1 MLYKTEEILNR
12 LILKIYAWQNT
23 ATPWFW
29 LFVIS
34 AGYLAASYFF
44 FQHYLFMSPTQTSAL
59 VRLGF
64 AVAGVGALIG
74 LLMSFSFITRLVAYA
89 LGFTGAIYGFMQSS
103 APSPAADTVN
113 CLAAPAFPFA
123 APLDSLLPEL
133 FRPASCTGTPSF
145 PAGTA
150 LSDVQSFF
158 GGFYGEGFYLVPSIK
173 FADAAQCAQVAFATF
188 AAVLAVMF
196 AGFLYGRF
204 TRSF

>member
-1 MLYKTEEILNR
+1 
-12 LILKIYAWQNT
+12 
-23 ATPWFW
+23 
-29 LFVIS
+29 
-34 AGYLAASYFF
+34 
-44 FQHYLFMSPTQTSAL
+44 MSPTQTSTL

-74 LLMSFSFITRLVAYA
+74 LLLPFGFIARPIAYL
-89 LGFTGAIYGFMQSS
+89 LGFTGAIYGYLQSS
-103 APSPAADTVN
+103 APSPVADTAN
-113 CLAAPAFPFA
+113 CLSAPAFPFA

-150 LSDVQSFF
+150 LSEVQSFF
-158 GGFYGEGFYLVPSIK
+158 GRFYGEGFYLVPSIK
-173 FADAAQCAQVAFATF
+173 FADAAQCAQVAFAAF
-188 AAVLAVMF
+188 AAILVVMF

>member
-1 MLYKTEEILNR
+1 MNR

-34 AGYLAASYFF
+34 AGYLAASHFF
-44 FQHYLFMSPTQTSAL
+44 FQRYLFMSPTQTSAL

-74 LLMSFSFITRLVAYA
+74 LLLPFGFIARLVAYA
-89 LGFTGAIYGFMQSS
+89 LGFVGAIYGFTQSS
-103 APSPAADTVN
+103 ASHPVADTAN
-113 CLAAPAFPFA
+113 CLTAPAFPFA

-150 LSDVQSFF
+150 LSEVQSFF
-158 GGFYGEGFYLVPSIK
+158 GGFFGEGFYLVPSIK
-173 FADAAQCAQVAFATF
+173 FADAAQCAQVVF
-188 AAVLAVMF
+188 AAFVAVLVVMF

>member
-1 MLYKTEEILNR
+1 MNR

-23 ATPWFW
+23 AAPWFW

-34 AGYLAASYFF
+34 AGYLAVSYFF
-44 FQHYLFMSPTQTSAL
+44 FQRCLFMSPTQTSAL

-74 LLMSFSFITRLVAYA
+74 LLLPFGFITRLVAYA
-89 LGFTGAIYGFMQSS
+89 LGFAGAIYGYLQSS
-103 APSPAADTVN
+103 ASHPAADTAN

-150 LSDVQSFF
+150 LSEVQSFF

-173 FADAAQCAQVAFATF
+173 FADAAQCAQVAFAAF
-188 AAVLAVMF
+188 AAILAVMF

>member
-1 MLYKTEEILNR
+1 MNR

-23 ATPWFW
+23 VTPWFW

-34 AGYLAASYFF
+34 VGYLAVSYFF
-44 FQHYLFMSPTQTSAL
+44 FQRCLFMSPTQTSAL

-74 LLMSFSFITRLVAYA
+74 LLLPFGFITRLIAYV
-89 LGFTGAIYGFMQSS
+89 LGFAGAIYGFTQSS
-103 APSPAADTVN
+103 APHHAADTAN
-113 CLAAPAFPFA
+113 CLSSPAFPFA

-158 GGFYGEGFYLVPSIK
+158 SGFYGEGFYLVPSIK
-173 FADAAQCAQVAFATF
+173 FADAAQCAQVAFAAF
-188 AAVLAVMF
+188 AAILAVMF

>member
-1 MLYKTEEILNR
+1 MNR

-34 AGYLAASYFF
+34 AGYLATSYFF
-44 FQHYLFMSPTQTSAL
+44 FQRCLFMSPTQMGAL

-74 LLMSFSFITRLVAYA
+74 LLLPFSFITRLIAYV
-89 LGFTGAIYGFMQSS
+89 LGFAGAIYGFTQSP
-103 APSPAADTVN
+103 APHPAADAAN
-113 CLAAPAFPFA
+113 CLSSPAFPFA

-173 FADAAQCAQVAFATF
+173 FADAAQCAQVAFAAF

-196 AGFLYGRF
+196 ASFLYGRF

>member
-1 MLYKTEEILNR
+1 MNR

-23 ATPWFW
+23 AAPWFW

-34 AGYLAASYFF
+34 AGYLATSYFF
-44 FQHYLFMSPTQTSAL
+44 FQRYLFMSPTQMSTL

-74 LLMSFSFITRLVAYA
+74 LLLPFGFIARLIAYA
-89 LGFTGAIYGFMQSS
+89 LGFAGAIYGYLQSS
-103 APSPAADTVN
+103 ASHPAADTAN
-113 CLAAPAFPFA
+113 CLSAPAFPFA
-123 APLDSLLPEL
+123 PPLDSLLPEL

-145 PAGTA
+145 PADTA

-158 GGFYGEGFYLVPSIK
+158 GGFYGEGFYLVPNIK
-173 FADAAQCAQVAFATF
+173 FVDAAQCAQVAFAAF
-188 AAVLAVMF
+188 AAILAVMF

>member
-1 MLYKTEEILNR
+1 MNR

-34 AGYLAASYFF
+34 AGYLATSYFF
-44 FQHYLFMSPTQTSAL
+44 FQRCLFMSPTQMGAL

-74 LLMSFSFITRLVAYA
+74 LLLPFGFITRLVAYV
-89 LGFTGAIYGFMQSS
+89 LGFAGAIYGYLQSS
-103 APSPAADTVN
+103 APSPVADTAN
-113 CLAAPAFPFA
+113 CLAAPAFPFT

-145 PAGTA
+145 PTSTA
-150 LSDVQSFF
+150 LSEVQSFF

-173 FADAAQCAQVAFATF
+173 FADAAQCAQVAFAAF
-188 AAVLAVMF
+188 AAILAVMF

>member
-1 MLYKTEEILNR
+1 MNR

-34 AGYLAASYFF
+34 AGYLAVSYFF
-44 FQHYLFMSPTQTSAL
+44 FQRYLFMSPTQMGAL

-74 LLMSFSFITRLVAYA
+74 LLLPFGFIARLVAYA
-89 LGFTGAIYGFMQSS
+89 LGFAGAIYGYLQSS
-103 APSPAADTVN
+103 APSPVADTAN
-113 CLAAPAFPFA
+113 CLSAPAFPFA

-150 LSDVQSFF
+150 LSEVQSFF
-158 GGFYGEGFYLVPSIK
+158 GRFYGEGFYLVPSIK
-173 FADAAQCAQVAFATF
+173 FADAAQCAQVAFAAF
-188 AAVLAVMF
+188 AAFAAILVVMF

>member
-1 MLYKTEEILNR
+1 MEEILNR

-23 ATPWFW
+23 AAPWFW

-34 AGYLAASYFF
+34 AGYLATSYFF
-44 FQHYLFMSPTQTSAL
+44 FQRCLFMSPTQMGVL

-74 LLMSFSFITRLVAYA
+74 LLLPFGFITRLIAYL
-89 LGFTGAIYGFMQSS
+89 LGFAGAIYGYLQSS
-103 APSPAADTVN
+103 APHPAADTAN

-150 LSDVQSFF
+150 LSEVQSFF
-158 GGFYGEGFYLVPSIK
+158 GGFYDEGFYLVPSIK
-173 FADAAQCAQVAFATF
+173 FADAAQCAQVAFAAF
-188 AAVLAVMF
+188 AAILAVMF
-196 AGFLYGRF
+196 ASFLYGRF

>member
-1 MLYKTEEILNR
+1 

-34 AGYLAASYFF
+34 AGYLATSYFF
-44 FQHYLFMSPTQTSAL
+44 FQRCLFMSPTQMGTL

-74 LLMSFSFITRLVAYA
+74 LLMSFSFIARLIAYV
-89 LGFTGAIYGFMQSS
+89 LGFAGAIYGYLQSS
-103 APSPAADTVN
+103 APHPAADTAN

-133 FRPASCTGTPSF
+133 FRPASCTGAPSF

-158 GGFYGEGFYLVPSIK
+158 GRFYGEGFYLVPSIK
-173 FADAAQCAQVAFATF
+173 FADAAQCAQVAFAVF

-196 AGFLYGRF
+196 ASFLYGRF

>member
-1 MLYKTEEILNR
+1 
-12 LILKIYAWQNT
+12 
-23 ATPWFW
+23 
-29 LFVIS
+29 
-34 AGYLAASYFF
+34 
-44 FQHYLFMSPTQTSAL
+44 MSPTQMGAL

-74 LLMSFSFITRLVAYA
+74 LLLPFGFIARLIAYL
-89 LGFTGAIYGFMQSS
+89 LGFVGTIYGYLQSS
-103 APSPAADTVN
+103 APHPAADTAN
-113 CLAAPAFPFA
+113 CLSSPAFPFA

-173 FADAAQCAQVAFATF
+173 FADAAQCAQVAFAAF
-188 AAVLAVMF
+188 AAILAVMF

>member
-1 MLYKTEEILNR
+1 MNR

-34 AGYLAASYFF
+34 AGYLAVSYFF
-44 FQHYLFMSPTQTSAL
+44 FQRYLFMSPTQTSAL

-74 LLMSFSFITRLVAYA
+74 LLMPFGFITRLVAYA
-89 LGFTGAIYGFMQSS
+89 LGFAGAIYGFTQSS
-103 APSPAADTVN
+103 APYPVADTAN

-150 LSDVQSFF
+150 LSEVQSFF

-173 FADAAQCAQVAFATF
+173 FADAAQCAQVAFAAF
-188 AAVLAVMF
+188 AAILAVMF
-196 AGFLYGRF
+196 ASFLYGRF

>member
-1 MLYKTEEILNR
+1 
-12 LILKIYAWQNT
+12 
-23 ATPWFW
+23 
-29 LFVIS
+29 
-34 AGYLAASYFF
+34 
-44 FQHYLFMSPTQTSAL
+44 MSPTQTSTL

-74 LLMSFSFITRLVAYA
+74 LLLPFSFIARLVAYS
-89 LGFTGAIYGFMQSS
+89 LGFAGAICGFTQSS
-103 APSPAADTVN
+103 APHPVADTAN

-145 PAGTA
+145 PTGTA
-150 LSDVQSFF
+150 LSNVQSFF

-173 FADAAQCAQVAFATF
+173 FADAAQCAQVAFAAF
-188 AAVLAVMF
+188 AAILAVMF

>member
-1 MLYKTEEILNR
+1 MNR

-44 FQHYLFMSPTQTSAL
+44 FQRYLFMSPTQTSVL

-64 AVAGVGALIG
+64 AIVGVGALIG
-74 LLMSFSFITRLVAYA
+74 LLLPFGFIARLVAYA
-89 LGFTGAIYGFMQSS
+89 LGFAGAIYGFTQSS
-103 APSPAADTVN
+103 APHPAVDTAN
-113 CLAAPAFPFA
+113 CLTAPAFPFA

-133 FRPASCTGTPSF
+133 FRLASCTGTPSF

-150 LSDVQSFF
+150 LSEVQSFF
-158 GGFYGEGFYLVPSIK
+158 GGFFGEGFYLVPNIK
-173 FADAAQCAQVAFATF
+173 FADAAQCAQVAFAVF
-188 AAVLAVMF
+188 AAILAVMF
-196 AGFLYGRF
+196 ASFLYSRF

>member
-1 MLYKTEEILNR
+1 MNR

-74 LLMSFSFITRLVAYA
+74 LLMPFSFIARLVAYA
-89 LGFTGAIYGFMQSS
+89 LGFAGAIYGFMQSS
-103 APSPAADTVN
+103 APHPAADTAN
-113 CLAAPAFPFA
+113 CLSAPAFPFA

-150 LSDVQSFF
+150 LSEVQSFF
-158 GGFYGEGFYLVPSIK
+158 SGFYGEGFYLVPSIK
-173 FADAAQCAQVAFATF
+173 FADAAQCAQIAFAAFT
-188 AAVLAVMF
+188 AILAVMF
-196 AGFLYGRF
+196 ASFLYGRF

>member
-1 MLYKTEEILNR
+1 MNR

-44 FQHYLFMSPTQTSAL
+44 FQRYLFMSPTQMGAL

-74 LLMSFSFITRLVAYA
+74 LLLPFGFITRLVAYA
-89 LGFTGAIYGFMQSS
+89 LGFAGAIYGYLQSS
-103 APSPAADTVN
+103 APHTAADTAN

-123 APLDSLLPEL
+123 APLDSLLSEL

-173 FADAAQCAQVAFATF
+173 FADTAQCAQVAFAAF
-188 AAVLAVMF
+188 AAILAVMF

>member
-1 MLYKTEEILNR
+1 
-12 LILKIYAWQNT
+12 
-23 ATPWFW
+23 
-29 LFVIS
+29 
-34 AGYLAASYFF
+34 
-44 FQHYLFMSPTQTSAL
+44 MSPTQTSAL

-74 LLMSFSFITRLVAYA
+74 LLMPFSFITRLIAYA
-89 LGFTGAIYGFMQSS
+89 LGFAGAIYGFTQSS
-103 APSPAADTVN
+103 APHTAADTAN

-123 APLDSLLPEL
+123 APLDSLLAEL

-173 FADAAQCAQVAFATF
+173 FADAAQCAQVAFAAF
-188 AAVLAVMF
+188 AAILAVMF

>member
-1 MLYKTEEILNR
+1 MEEILNR
-12 LILKIYAWQNT
+12 LVLKIYAWQNT
-23 ATPWFW
+23 AAPWFW
-29 LFVIS
+29 FFVIS
-34 AGYLAASYFF
+34 AGYLATSYFF
-44 FQHYLFMSPTQTSAL
+44 FQRCLFMSPTQMSTL

-64 AVAGVGALIG
+64 VVAGAGALIG
-74 LLMSFSFITRLVAYA
+74 LLLPFSFITRLVAYL
-89 LGFTGAIYGFMQSS
+89 LGFAGAIYGYLQSS
-103 APSPAADTVN
+103 APHPAADTAN

-150 LSDVQSFF
+150 LSEVQSFF

-173 FADAAQCAQVAFATF
+173 FADAAQCAQVAFAAF
-188 AAVLAVMF
+188 AAILAVMF
-196 AGFLYGRF
+196 ASFLYGRF

>member
-1 MLYKTEEILNR
+1 MEEILNR

-44 FQHYLFMSPTQTSAL
+44 FQRYLFMSPTQTSAL
-59 VRLGF
+59 MRLGF

-74 LLMSFSFITRLVAYA
+74 LLMPFSFIARLVAYV
-89 LGFTGAIYGFMQSS
+89 LGFAGAIYGFMQSS
-103 APSPAADTVN
+103 APHPAADTAN

-123 APLDSLLPEL
+123 APLDGLLPEL

-145 PAGTA
+145 PAGAA

-173 FADAAQCAQVAFATF
+173 FADAAQCAQVAFAAF

-196 AGFLYGRF
+196 ASFLYGRF

>member
-1 MLYKTEEILNR
+1 MEEILNR

-23 ATPWFW
+23 AAPWFW
-29 LFVIS
+29 FFVIS
-34 AGYLAASYFF
+34 AGYLAVSHFF
-44 FQHYLFMSPTQTSAL
+44 FQRYLFMSPTQTSTL

-74 LLMSFSFITRLVAYA
+74 LLLPFGFITRLVAYA
-89 LGFTGAIYGFMQSS
+89 LGFAGAIYGYLQSS
-103 APSPAADTVN
+103 APHTAADTAN
-113 CLAAPAFPFA
+113 CLSSPAFPFA

-145 PAGTA
+145 PTGTA

-173 FADAAQCAQVAFATF
+173 FADAAQCAQVAFAAF

-196 AGFLYGRF
+196 ASFLYGRF

>member
-1 MLYKTEEILNR
+1 
-12 LILKIYAWQNT
+12 
-23 ATPWFW
+23 
-29 LFVIS
+29 
-34 AGYLAASYFF
+34 
-44 FQHYLFMSPTQTSAL
+44 MSPTQTSAL

-74 LLMSFSFITRLVAYA
+74 LLLPFSFIARLIAYA
-89 LGFTGAIYGFMQSS
+89 LGFAGAIYGYLQSS
-103 APSPAADTVN
+103 APHPAADTAN

-150 LSDVQSFF
+150 LSDAQSFF
-158 GGFYGEGFYLVPSIK
+158 CGFYGEGFYLVPSIK
-173 FADAAQCAQVAFATF
+173 FADAAQCAQVAFAAF
-188 AAVLAVMF
+188 AAILAVMF
-196 AGFLYGRF
+196 ASFLYGRF

>member
-1 MLYKTEEILNR
+1 MEEILNR

-23 ATPWFW
+23 AMPWFW

-44 FQHYLFMSPTQTSAL
+44 FQRYLFMSPTQTSVL

-64 AVAGVGALIG
+64 AIVGVGALIG
-74 LLMSFSFITRLVAYA
+74 LLLPFGFIARLVAYA
-89 LGFTGAIYGFMQSS
+89 LGFAGAIYGFTQSS
-103 APSPAADTVN
+103 APHPAVDTAN
-113 CLAAPAFPFA
+113 CLTAPAFPFA

-133 FRPASCTGTPSF
+133 FRLASCTGTPSF

-150 LSDVQSFF
+150 LSEVQSFF
-158 GGFYGEGFYLVPSIK
+158 GGFFGEGFYLVPNIK
-173 FADAAQCAQVAFATF
+173 FADAAQCAQVAFAVF
-188 AAVLAVMF
+188 AAILAVMF

>member
-1 MLYKTEEILNR
+1 LNR

-44 FQHYLFMSPTQTSAL
+44 FQRYLFMSPTQMGAL

-74 LLMSFSFITRLVAYA
+74 LLMSFSFIARLVAYA
-89 LGFTGAIYGFMQSS
+89 LGFAGAIYGYLQSS
-103 APSPAADTVN
+103 ALHPAADTAN

-158 GGFYGEGFYLVPSIK
+158 SGFYGEGFYLVPSIK
-173 FADAAQCAQVAFATF
+173 FADAAQCAQVAFAAF
-188 AAVLAVMF
+188 AAILAVMF

>member
-1 MLYKTEEILNR
+1 
-12 LILKIYAWQNT
+12 
-23 ATPWFW
+23 
-29 LFVIS
+29 
-34 AGYLAASYFF
+34 
-44 FQHYLFMSPTQTSAL
+44 MSPTQTSAL

-74 LLMSFSFITRLVAYA
+74 LLLPFSFITRLVAYA
-89 LGFTGAIYGFMQSS
+89 LGFAGAIYGYLQSS
-103 APSPAADTVN
+103 APHPAADTAN

-123 APLDSLLPEL
+123 VPLDSLLPEL

-158 GGFYGEGFYLVPSIK
+158 GGFYGEGLYLVPSIK
-173 FADAAQCAQVAFATF
+173 FADAAQCAQVAFAAF

-196 AGFLYGRF
+196 ASFLYGRF

>member
-1 MLYKTEEILNR
+1 MEEILNR

-23 ATPWFW
+23 AAPWFW

-34 AGYLAASYFF
+34 AGYLATSYFF
-44 FQHYLFMSPTQTSAL
+44 FQRCLFMSPTQTSAL

-74 LLMSFSFITRLVAYA
+74 LLLPFGFIARLIAYL
-89 LGFTGAIYGFMQSS
+89 LGFAGAIYGYLQSS
-103 APSPAADTVN
+103 ASHPAADTAN

-173 FADAAQCAQVAFATF
+173 FADAAQCAQVAFAAF

-196 AGFLYGRF
+196 ASFLYGRF

>member
-1 MLYKTEEILNR
+1 MNR

-34 AGYLAASYFF
+34 AGDLAASYFF
-44 FQHYLFMSPTQTSAL
+44 FQRCLFMSPTQMGAL

-74 LLMSFSFITRLVAYA
+74 LLLPFGFIARLVAYA
-89 LGFTGAIYGFMQSS
+89 LGFAGAIYGFTQSS
-103 APSPAADTVN
+103 APHPAADTAN

-150 LSDVQSFF
+150 LSEVQSFF

-173 FADAAQCAQVAFATF
+173 FADAAQCAQVAFAAF
-188 AAVLAVMF
+188 AAILAVMF

>member
-1 MLYKTEEILNR
+1 
-12 LILKIYAWQNT
+12 
-23 ATPWFW
+23 
-29 LFVIS
+29 
-34 AGYLAASYFF
+34 
-44 FQHYLFMSPTQTSAL
+44 MSPTQMSTL

-74 LLMSFSFITRLVAYA
+74 LLLPFGFIARLIAYV
-89 LGFTGAIYGFMQSS
+89 LGFAGVIYGYLQSS
-103 APSPAADTVN
+103 VPSPAADAAN

-173 FADAAQCAQVAFATF
+173 FADAAQCAQITFAAF

-196 AGFLYGRF
+196 ASFLYGRF

>member
-1 MLYKTEEILNR
+1 MEEILNR

-23 ATPWFW
+23 AAPWFW

-34 AGYLAASYFF
+34 AGYLAVSHFF
-44 FQHYLFMSPTQTSAL
+44 FQRYLFMSPTQTSTL

-74 LLMSFSFITRLVAYA
+74 LLLPFGFIARLVAYL
-89 LGFTGAIYGFMQSS
+89 LGFAGAIYGYLQSS
-103 APSPAADTVN
+103 APHPAADTAN

-150 LSDVQSFF
+150 LSEVQSFF

-173 FADAAQCAQVAFATF
+173 FADAAQCAQVAFAAF
-188 AAVLAVMF
+188 AAILAVMF

>member
-1 MLYKTEEILNR
+1 
-12 LILKIYAWQNT
+12 
-23 ATPWFW
+23 
-29 LFVIS
+29 
-34 AGYLAASYFF
+34 
-44 FQHYLFMSPTQTSAL
+44 MSPTQMSTL

-74 LLMSFSFITRLVAYA
+74 LLLPFGFIARLVAYA
-89 LGFTGAIYGFMQSS
+89 LGFAGAIYGYLQSS
-103 APSPAADTVN
+103 APHPAVDTAN

-150 LSDVQSFF
+150 LSEVQSFF

-173 FADAAQCAQVAFATF
+173 FADAAQCAQVAFAAF
-188 AAVLAVMF
+188 AAILAVMF
-196 AGFLYGRF
+196 ASFLYGRF

>member
-1 MLYKTEEILNR
+1 MNR

-44 FQHYLFMSPTQTSAL
+44 FQRYLFMSPTQTSVL

-64 AVAGVGALIG
+64 AIVGVGALIG
-74 LLMSFSFITRLVAYA
+74 LLLPFGFIARLVAYA
-89 LGFTGAIYGFMQSS
+89 LGFAGAIYGFTQSS
-103 APSPAADTVN
+103 APHPAVDTAN
-113 CLAAPAFPFA
+113 CLTAPAFPFA

-150 LSDVQSFF
+150 LSEVQSFF
-158 GGFYGEGFYLVPSIK
+158 GGFFGEGFYLVPNIK
-173 FADAAQCAQVAFATF
+173 FADAAQCAQVAFAVF
-188 AAVLAVMF
+188 AAILAVMF

>member
-1 MLYKTEEILNR
+1 MNR

-74 LLMSFSFITRLVAYA
+74 LLLPFGFIARLIAYL
-89 LGFTGAIYGFMQSS
+89 LGFTGAIYGYLQSS
-103 APSPAADTVN
+103 ASHPAADTAN
-113 CLAAPAFPFA
+113 CLSAPAFPFA

-158 GGFYGEGFYLVPSIK
+158 SGFFGEGFYLVPSIK
-173 FADAAQCAQVAFATF
+173 FADAAQCAQVAFAAF
-188 AAVLAVMF
+188 AAILAVMF
-196 AGFLYGRF
+196 ASFLYGRF

>member
-1 MLYKTEEILNR
+1 MNR

-34 AGYLAASYFF
+34 AGYLAVSYFF
-44 FQHYLFMSPTQTSAL
+44 FQRYLFMSPTQTSAL

-74 LLMSFSFITRLVAYA
+74 LLLPFGFITRLVAYA
-89 LGFTGAIYGFMQSS
+89 LGFAGAIYGYLQSS
-103 APSPAADTVN
+103 ASHPAADTAN

-123 APLDSLLPEL
+123 TPLDSLLPEL

-150 LSDVQSFF
+150 LSEVQSFF
-158 GGFYGEGFYLVPSIK
+158 SGFYGEGFYLMPSIK
-173 FADAAQCAQVAFATF
+173 FADAAQCAQVAFAAF

-196 AGFLYGRF
+196 ASFLYGRF

>member
-1 MLYKTEEILNR
+1 
-12 LILKIYAWQNT
+12 
-23 ATPWFW
+23 
-29 LFVIS
+29 
-34 AGYLAASYFF
+34 
-44 FQHYLFMSPTQTSAL
+44 MSPTQMGTL

-64 AVAGVGALIG
+64 AVVGVSALIG
-74 LLMSFSFITRLVAYA
+74 LLLPFSFITRLIAYV
-89 LGFTGAIYGFMQSS
+89 LGFAGATYGYLQSS
-103 APSPAADTVN
+103 ASHSAADTAN

-123 APLDSLLPEL
+123 APLDGLLPEL

-150 LSDVQSFF
+150 LSEVQSFF

-173 FADAAQCAQVAFATF
+173 FADAAQCAQIVFAAFA
-188 AAVLAVMF
+188 AILAVMF

>member
-1 MLYKTEEILNR
+1 
-12 LILKIYAWQNT
+12 
-23 ATPWFW
+23 
-29 LFVIS
+29 
-34 AGYLAASYFF
+34 
-44 FQHYLFMSPTQTSAL
+44 MSPTQMSTL

-74 LLMSFSFITRLVAYA
+74 LLLSFGFIARLVAYV
-89 LGFTGAIYGFMQSS
+89 LGFAGAIYGFMQSS
-103 APSPAADTVN
+103 APSPTADAAN

-158 GGFYGEGFYLVPSIK
+158 GGFYGEGFYLVPNIK
-173 FADAAQCAQVAFATF
+173 FADAAQCAQVAFAAF

-196 AGFLYGRF
+196 ASFLYGRF

>member
-1 MLYKTEEILNR
+1 MEEILNR

-23 ATPWFW
+23 AAPWFW
-29 LFVIS
+29 LFVIT
-34 AGYLAASYFF
+34 AGYLAVSYFF
-44 FQHYLFMSPTQTSAL
+44 FQRCLFMSPTQTSAL

-74 LLMSFSFITRLVAYA
+74 LLLPFGFITRLVAYA
-89 LGFTGAIYGFMQSS
+89 LGFAGAIYGYLQSS
-103 APSPAADTVN
+103 ASHPAADTAN

-150 LSDVQSFF
+150 LSEVQSFF

-173 FADAAQCAQVAFATF
+173 FADAAQCAQVAFAAF
-188 AAVLAVMF
+188 AAILAVMF

>member
-1 MLYKTEEILNR
+1 
-12 LILKIYAWQNT
+12 
-23 ATPWFW
+23 
-29 LFVIS
+29 
-34 AGYLAASYFF
+34 
-44 FQHYLFMSPTQTSAL
+44 MSPTQTSAL

-64 AVAGVGALIG
+64 AVAGVGAFIG
-74 LLMSFSFITRLVAYA
+74 LLLPFGFIARLIAYA
-89 LGFTGAIYGFMQSS
+89 LGFAGAIYGYLQSS
-103 APSPAADTVN
+103 APHPAADTAN
-113 CLAAPAFPFA
+113 CLSAPAFPFT

-150 LSDVQSFF
+150 LSEVQSFF

-173 FADAAQCAQVAFATF
+173 FADAAQCAQVALAAF
-188 AAVLAVMF
+188 AAILAVMF

>member
-1 MLYKTEEILNR
+1 MNR

-34 AGYLAASYFF
+34 AGYLAVSYFF
-44 FQHYLFMSPTQTSAL
+44 FQRYLFMSPTQTSAL

-74 LLMSFSFITRLVAYA
+74 LLLPFGFITRLVAYA
-89 LGFTGAIYGFMQSS
+89 LGFAGAIYGYLQSS
-103 APSPAADTVN
+103 ASHPAADTAN

-123 APLDSLLPEL
+123 TPLDSLLPEL

-150 LSDVQSFF
+150 LSEVQSFF
-158 GGFYGEGFYLVPSIK
+158 SGFYGEGFYLVPSIK
-173 FADAAQCAQVAFATF
+173 FADAAQCAHVAFAAF

-196 AGFLYGRF
+196 ASFLYGRF